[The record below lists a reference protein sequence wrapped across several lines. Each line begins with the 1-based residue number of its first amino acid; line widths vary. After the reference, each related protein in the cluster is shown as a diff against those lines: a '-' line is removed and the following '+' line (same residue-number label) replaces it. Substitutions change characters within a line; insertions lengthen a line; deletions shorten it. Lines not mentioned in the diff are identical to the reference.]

1 MRTTLHIILELD
13 ADPATLQADD
23 AAREALARAQSF
35 ALGVARVCPVVDYS
49 VSAVPCSREALRGA
63 LDLVAKAVTT

>member
-49 VSAVPCSREALRGA
+49 VSAVPCSR
-63 LDLVAKAVTT
+63 